1 MSCIKISTLILYH
14 RIFPN
19 QRFRRALWGLG
30 IFIGAYS
37 FVQALVILFQC
48 NPVQGAWRPDIEKSC
63 IQLNLELQIM
73 GSLNAVT
80 DIITVCLPMLM
91 LRGLQMKLRKKLQ
104 VAATFLAGGFV
115 CIVSIYRVPTQ
126 AGITLEDFSCMLEN
140 HILSQNDN

>member
-1 MSCIKISTLILYH
+1 
-14 RIFPN
+14 
-19 QRFRRALWGLG
+19 
-30 IFIGAYS
+30 
-37 FVQALVILFQC
+37 
-48 NPVQGAWRPDIEKSC
+48 
-63 IQLNLELQIM
+63 M